1 MRASDGTTLLAL
13 DTSAAHCA
21 AALFADGVVQHAVT
35 EQMAKGQAERIVVL
49 CEEVLAQSG
58 LTLNDLTALAVGV
71 GPGNFTGIR
80 ISVSAARGL
89 ALALGIPAVPV
100 STFEMLCTPFGPA
113 SKTRELV
120 VVSAPRGAAYV
131 QPFALGRPTAA
142 PELIDPVAIP
152 AHFSA
157 PDLFVSGHNAHKIAQ
172 QLGATANPRE
182 ATDPAGAI
190 AQVAAWKIENGFD
203 LGKPPA
209 PLYVRAPDAAPARD
223 APPVIVP

>member
-1 MRASDGTTLLAL
+1 MRASDETTLLAL

-21 AALFADGVVQHAVT
+21 AAVFTDGAVQHSVT
-35 EQMAKGQAERIVVL
+35 EQMAKGQAERIIVL
-49 CEEVLAQSG
+49 CEEVLAHSG
-58 LTLNDLTALAVGV
+58 LTLNDLSALAVGV

-89 ALALGIPAVPV
+89 AIALGIPAVPV
-100 STFEMLCTPFGPA
+100 STFEMLCAPFKPA
-113 SKTRELV
+113 RKAHELV

-131 QPFALGRPTAA
+131 QSFASGRPTGAA
-142 PELIDPVAIP
+142 ELIDPTAIP
-152 AHFSA
+152 THFSA
-157 PDLFVSGHNAHKIAQ
+157 PDLLVSGHYATEIAL

-182 ATDPAGAI
+182 ATDPASAI
-190 AQVAAWKIENGFD
+190 AQVAAWKIDNGFD
-203 LGKPPA
+203 LGTPPA